1 MAESEKS
8 GAPDQKSIQHPKP
21 NASWETRGY
30 WEGAGRGEIVLQ
42 RCRAC
47 GTVQHKP
54 RGLCVTCMGGDLEHV
69 VASGR
74 GTVYT
79 YTVTNQNQARG
90 FADAC
95 PYVMAYVDLEEGAR
109 VLTNIV
115 GCDPADVTIGMAVV
129 PDFAEQ
135 DRDDGEAFAVPR
147 FTPAAS

>member
-1 MAESEKS
+1 MAEIE
-8 GAPDQKSIQHPKP
+8 HPLP

-42 RCRAC
+42 RCGAC

-54 RGLCVTCMGGDLEHV
+54 RGLCVSCLDGTQLEHF

-79 YTVTNQNQARG
+79 YTVTNQNQAKG
-90 FADAC
+90 FAEAC
-95 PYVMAYVDLEEGAR
+95 PYVMAYVDLDEGVR

-115 GCDPADVTIGMAVV
+115 NCDPDAVRIGMAVA
-129 PDFAEQ
+129 AEFVTPE
-135 DRDDGEAFAVPR
+135 RSDGEAFAVPR
-147 FTPAAS
+147 FAPVAS

>member
-1 MAESEKS
+1 MMAE
-8 GAPDQKSIQHPKP
+8 IQHPLP

-54 RGLCVTCMGGDLEHV
+54 RGVCATCLSGDIEHF

-79 YTVTNQNQARG
+79 FTVTNQNMAKG
-90 FADAC
+90 FAEAC
-95 PYVMAYVDLEEGAR
+95 PYVMAYVTLEEGPR

-115 GCDPADVTIGMAVV
+115 GCDPETVIIGMKVTA
-129 PDFAEQ
+129 DYATQE
-135 DRDDGEAFAVPR
+135 RDDGEAFAVPR
-147 FTPAAS
+147 FTPV

>member
-1 MAESEKS
+1 MMAE
-8 GAPDQKSIQHPKP
+8 IQHPLP

-54 RGLCVTCMGGDLEHV
+54 RGVCATCLSGDLEHV

-79 YTVTNQNQARG
+79 FTVTNQNMAKG
-90 FADAC
+90 FAEAC
-95 PYVMAYVDLEEGAR
+95 PYVMAYVTLEEGPR

-115 GCDPADVTIGMAVV
+115 GCDPDTVIIGMKVTA
-129 PDFAEQ
+129 DFATQE
-135 DRDDGEAFAVPR
+135 RDDGEAFAVPR
-147 FTPAAS
+147 FTPV